1 MNVRMK
7 NAVALAVVTI
17 AGVATGAWAAQKEDA
32 QGLRI
37 EAPWA
42 RETAMGQ
49 RDGGGFMTIIND
61 GPTADQLVSA
71 SSPVSAEVQTHTVQM
86 DNGMMRMR
94 ELPDGIP
101 IPAAGRVELKPGSLH
116 IMFIKLDHPLR
127 AGEKVP
133 VTLKFRVAGEKTV
146 TFEVRSMAAMPQSMM
161 QPGSP
166 AVK

>member
-1 MNVRMK
+1 MDLWMK
-7 NAVALAVVTI
+7 NGFALPALAI
-17 AGVATGAWAAQKEDA
+17 ATLVSAVPVAEGAGQES
-32 QGLRI
+32 LRI

-42 RETAMGQ
+42 RETAAGQ

-61 GPTADQLVSA
+61 GAADQLVGA
-71 SSPVSAEVQTHTVQM
+71 TSPVSAEVQTHTVQM

-94 ELPDGIP
+94 ELPNGIP

-146 TFEVRSMAAMPQSMM
+146 TFEVRSMAAMPQSMT
-161 QPGSP
+161 PKEPTAS
-166 AVK
+166 K